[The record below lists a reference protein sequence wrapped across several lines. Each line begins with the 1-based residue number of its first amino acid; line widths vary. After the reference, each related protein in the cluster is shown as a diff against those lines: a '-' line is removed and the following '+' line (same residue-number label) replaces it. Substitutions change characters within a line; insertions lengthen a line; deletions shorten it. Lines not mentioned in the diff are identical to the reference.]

1 MKATLCRERRPRR
14 SAAGAIRH
22 APRPANS
29 QPSHCR
35 ERACPFRA
43 AHGQTWE
50 SPGECATRLRIRPGL
65 AGIGRFL
72 PEGASPFPTGRRL
85 RIRLMLW
92 KTWVSLRG
100 ALGSARPTGLMR
112 IRPTWCFGFV
122 LLRGTPGTAFPTERL
137 RIRRAFIENPPLLR
151 GRRDA
156 APYKVSAC
164 FPPFPSPS
172 GGRWHPPIPRE
183 ADDGRGRT

>member
-1 MKATLCRERRPRR
+1 MHHVR
-14 SAAGAIRH
+14 
-22 APRPANS
+22 
-29 QPSHCR
+29 
-35 ERACPFRA
+35 
-43 AHGQTWE
+43 
-50 SPGECATRLRIRPGL
+50 RIRSRPIVGKGL
-65 AGIGRFL
+65 ALSAQHMVRHGKARANALHACEFARGWRVSGRFL
-72 PEGASPFPTGRRL
+72 PEGASPFPTGKRL